1 MFESLARHQCPGND
15 IFRNNLSVIWVPSVD
30 KTRNYLYIIP
40 EKRYLIIA
48 DLHGAADTGSA
59 DKYPNY
65 YAALRAME
73 RNDCDMAVDHLNSFL
88 KNHSYVQEKYPDFYL
103 EIKLVMGQCTG
114 TIKVRGLAI
123 GSGEIDPLPDHPPMG
138 D

>member
-1 MFESLARHQCPGND
+1 MKRIAKALGAFIALATSEG
-15 IFRNNLSVIWVPSVD
+15 V
-30 KTRNYLYIIP
+30 
-40 EKRYLIIA
+40 
-48 DLHGAADTGSA
+48 AADKGSA

-88 KNHSYVQEKYPDFYL
+88 KNHSYVQEKYPNFYL